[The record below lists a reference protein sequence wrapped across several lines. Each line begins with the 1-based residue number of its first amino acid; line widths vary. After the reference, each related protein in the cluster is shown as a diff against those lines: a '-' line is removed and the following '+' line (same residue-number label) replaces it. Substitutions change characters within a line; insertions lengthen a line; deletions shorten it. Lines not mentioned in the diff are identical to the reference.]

1 MSPLSGNLTTL
12 MLFQDHISAFKAFGH
27 LKSLSL
33 PSVSDLGM
41 GYNPPWCGNAYRG
54 NPGLRERLKK
64 QKDEIIARLM
74 HGISMEVIM
83 QERSTLCEVVL
94 GQRHWGF
101 QIIWEKGEKGE
112 LYESK
117 AVERSRK
124 TGKVLSVTN
133 FPRTGAL
140 EI

>member
-1 MSPLSGNLTTL
+1 MSPLASSLTIL
-12 MLFQDHISAFKAFGH
+12 MAFQDHINAFNSFKH

-41 GYNPPWCGNAYRG
+41 GYDPPRCGNAYFG
-54 NPGLRERLKK
+54 NPGLVDRLKK
-64 QKDEIIARLM
+64 QKDEIIVRLM
-74 HGISMEVIM
+74 HGINVEVIM

-94 GQRHWGF
+94 GPRHWGS

-117 AVERSRK
+117 AVERFRK
-124 TGKVLSVTN
+124 TGT
-133 FPRTGAL
+133 
-140 EI
+140 